1 MSSIKDAALLSGEMF
16 QQAVDA
22 GAIGNFL
29 GRFIGADGAPI
40 QHKMNDLS
48 VGIDAK
54 YINDI
59 PCRILCAGGSQ
70 KVAAMKAV
78 LLRDVATVLVT
89 NDQTARALLK

>member
-1 MSSIKDAALLSGEMF
+1 
-16 QQAVDA
+16 
-22 GAIGNFL
+22 
-29 GRFIGADGAPI
+29 
-40 QHKMNDLS
+40 MNDLS
-48 VGIDAK
+48 VGIDPE

-59 PCRILCAGGSQ
+59 PCRILGAGGSN